1 MVRLLEGF
9 YNTAFPN
16 DMNARLELA
25 TGTRS
30 LLPADNSHYAQQ
42 WSQINTNVTMIFRHS
57 HEMTVMEARQPDVGQ
72 IHLRPDCELQ
82 RYSSANLLPM
92 LL

>member
-1 MVRLLEGF
+1 
-9 YNTAFPN
+9 
-16 DMNARLELA
+16 
-25 TGTRS
+25 
-30 LLPADNSHYAQQ
+30 
-42 WSQINTNVTMIFRHS
+42 
-57 HEMTVMEARQPDVGQ
+57 MTVMEARQPDVGQ